1 MTSQDSTTG
10 CVLNGS
16 VSTTA
21 SSVDVYQIA
30 YNYESCSGAS
40 AGLNGVPFTGL
51 AVLNANVSPVQV
63 IVAVSGQ
70 ATQQSVT
77 VDYGIVSYLNGT

>member
-1 MTSQDSTTG
+1 
-10 CVLNGS
+10 
-16 VSTTA
+16 
-21 SSVDVYQIA
+21 
-30 YNYESCSGAS
+30 
-40 AGLNGVPFTGL
+40 
-51 AVLNANVSPVQV
+51 VSPVQV